1 MIHWHWSILVTSSVS
16 VMVQVIGGV
25 FVAAVEISGGPLII
39 GSVGVWA
46 VLMEMDDGGAWVMFI
61 MVDERGFRESIEV
74 VNVVWSVTMVVNN
87 LLMAVMTVVAMVGVE
102 VVSWLLELML
112 IKVVGFTELHSD
124 VNW

>member
-1 MIHWHWSILVTSSVS
+1 
-16 VMVQVIGGV
+16 MVQVIGGV
-25 FVAAVEISGGPLII
+25 FVAAVEISGGQLII

>member
-25 FVAAVEISGGPLII
+25 FVAAVEISGGQLII